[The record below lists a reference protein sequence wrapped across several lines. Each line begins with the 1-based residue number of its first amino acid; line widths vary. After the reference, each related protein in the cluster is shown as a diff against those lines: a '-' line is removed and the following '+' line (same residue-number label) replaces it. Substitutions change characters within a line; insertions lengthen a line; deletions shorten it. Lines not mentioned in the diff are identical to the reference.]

1 MIHTFI
7 KPLALC
13 ALLIALPTV
22 SAGEKKAGKRP
33 ITLEDLWK
41 VKRLGKPAISPD
53 GAWVAV
59 DVTTYSMDD
68 NNSTTQIWLCSTDGK
83 TQKQLTNHKANSSG
97 PVWSPDGKSIAF
109 VSKRTGDIAQ
119 IHVIQLNGGEAKQ
132 LTNLP
137 MAPTGVKWPGDGKT
151 LYCVVQT
158 WPDTPDDESYKK
170 KEKAQKDNKVQA
182 YVIDDALYRVWDKWI
197 ADGKRPVVFAIDAEK
212 GNHRNLFAG
221 AKRTLP
227 ASGGSASDYDMSP
240 DGKEICF
247 VSESAK
253 ELGMDYN
260 TDLYV
265 MPIDGKALP
274 RNITIDNLAN
284 DLDPKYSPDG
294 RFIGYLRQRVKFFYA
309 DTRRLVVLDRKTE
322 KPAQEVEGFD
332 LLSDA
337 PGQDN
342 KPYDRS
348 VNRFDWSIHE
358 KLYAGLR
365 FEIED
370 RGHIRQCSVGMRD
383 IFLLAATGG
392 NSDRDLVSTMNAK
405 TGSFI
410 RSNFGTPS
418 TLQVIVNDTDRKP
431 LKINSDGQ
439 HVVLDPPIGLRR
451 IDKFND
457 ELTSEWNLGE
467 VKNVTYKG
475 ADDEDVQMW
484 IVYPPD
490 FDASKKWPLLMMIH
504 GGPHNAITTD
514 FHYRWNAH
522 LFASKGYVVAIP
534 NFHGSSGFGQKF
546 TDSITG
552 DMATKPFIDVMK
564 ATDFMEAKPYI
575 DKTRTT
581 AAGASY
587 GGYMMAWLNGH
598 TDRYKAMICHAGVYN
613 WDSMMASDFVRGRER
628 PLGAFPWGD
637 QAKVDKQ
644 NPQRFAKNFKTPT
657 LVIHGEK
664 DFRVPITQ
672 GMEYYN
678 TLRIKG
684 VPTRFVYFP
693 DENHWI
699 QKPQN
704 SRLWHRE
711 FFAWLDKHVGH
722 GPTK

>member
-1 MIHTFI
+1 MTRLFLVIVSVLT
-7 KPLALC
+7 ATC
-13 ALLIALPTV
+13 ALH
-22 SAGEKKAGKRP
+22 AGEKAAKRP

-59 DVTTYSMDD
+59 DVTTFSMEE

-83 TQKQLTNHKANSSG
+83 TQKQLTHHKAGSSG
-97 PVWSPDGKSIAF
+97 PIWSPDGKSIAF
-109 VSKRTGDIAQ
+109 TSKRGDIAQ
-119 IHVIQLNGGEAKQ
+119 IYIIALDGGEAKQ

-137 MAPTGVKWPGDGKT
+137 MAPGGLKWIGNSI
-151 LYCVVQT
+151 YCVVQT

-170 KEKAQKDNKVQA
+170 KEKAQKDSKVQA
-182 YVIDDALYRVWDKWI
+182 YIIDDAMYRVWDHWI
-197 ADGKRPVVFAIDAEK
+197 ADGKRPVVFAVDAVSGK
-212 GNHRNLFAG
+212 HRNLFAHT
-221 AKRTLP
+221 KRTLP
-227 ASGGSASDYDMSP
+227 ASGGGASDYDVSP

-260 TDLYV
+260 LDLYV
-265 MPIDGKALP
+265 MPLELDWKAK
-274 RNITIDNLAN
+274 NITADNPAG
-284 DLDPKYSPDG
+284 DFAPVYSPDG
-294 RFIGYLRQRVKFFYA
+294 AKIAFLRQTTKHFYA
-309 DTRRLVVLDRKTE
+309 DRTRVMIYECKTGKKWEITAKLDRSCSPVHWNSTSE
-322 KPAQEVEGFD
+322 SVHFAIETRGRHHI
-332 LLSDA
+332 LS
-337 PGQDN
+337 
-342 KPYDRS
+342 S
-348 VNRFDWSIHE
+348 S
-358 KLYAGLR
+358 AG
-365 FEIED
+365 E
-370 RGHIRQCSVGMRD
+370 MN
-383 IFLLAATGG
+383 IFQSYWMTG
-392 NSDRDLVSTMNAK
+392 DFTVS
-405 TGSFI
+405 
-410 RSNFGTPS
+410 PP
-418 TLQVIVNDTDRKP
+418 IVSR
-431 LKINSDGQ
+431 DGQ
-439 HVVLDPPIGLRR
+439 WRAYLASDFGRPETLHAVGGLAGPPSSRR
-451 IDKFND
+451 IDQFND
-457 ELTSEWNLGE
+457 DLRSQWDLGE
-467 VKNVTYKG
+467 VREVTYKG

-484 IVYPPD
+484 IIYPPK
-490 FDASKKWPLLMMIH
+490 FDATKKWPCLMMIH

-564 ATDFMEAKPYI
+564 ATDYMEAKPYI

-587 GGYMMAWLNGH
+587 GGYMMAWINGH
-598 TDRYKAMICHAGVYN
+598 TDRYKALICHAGVYN

-628 PLGAFPWGD
+628 SLGAFPWGD
-637 QAKVDKQ
+637 QAKVDKH

-657 LVIHGEK
+657 LVMHGEK
-664 DFRVPITQ
+664 DYRVPITQ
-672 GMEYYN
+672 GMEFYN

-699 QKPQN
+699 LKPQN
-704 SRLWHRE
+704 SRLWHNE